1 MQEDEELF
9 VQIIKDSNKKLMVLK
24 LLCNFFNHPDLI
36 GALIRTKIIH
46 NLFENNRSLDI
57 NKLELFHIQYTVSLV
72 ELFQKLKKSKEQNYL
87 LVSDE
92 IYINDDFISKLK
104 NEIGEIKFPEQMRVH
119 AKNMSQKIECFYK
132 MLATDKEDAFS
143 WDEIVNFSKSIQ
155 SEYYREIT
163 PEQYEKITYSDKS
176 KYQNSVA
183 KFEKKLL
190 GRLNI
195 LNFRIKFLCGLVCNN
210 ESIEI
215 YEFIDSNDKFIFTNN
230 DKSFSFLD
238 ETEAKGIDLSKNHST
253 KHQVINQLK
262 AKNTI
267 LKERLGTIKS
277 SLPKNVQEVLKS
289 YLDKI
294 SSVDFL
300 DELQNV
306 DEQTNI
312 LKAML
317 NININSK

>member
-72 ELFQKLKKSKEQNYL
+72 ELLQKLKKSKEQNYL

-92 IYINDDFISKLK
+92 IYINDDFICKLES
-104 NEIGEIKFPEQMRVH
+104 EIGEIKFSEQMKVH
-119 AKNMSQKIECFYK
+119 ARNMSQKIACLYK
-132 MLATDKEDAFS
+132 MLASDKEDAFS
-143 WDEIVNFSKSIQ
+143 WDEIVDFSKSIQ

-163 PEQYEKITYSDKS
+163 PEQYEQITCFNKS
-176 KYQNSVA
+176 IYQNSVA

-195 LNFRIKFLCGLVCNN
+195 LNFRVKFLCGLICNN
-210 ESIEI
+210 EIIEI
-215 YEFIDSNDKFIFTNN
+215 YEFIDSNDKFIFINN
-230 DKSFSFLD
+230 NKSFIFLN
-238 ETEAKGIDLSKNHST
+238 EIGAKGIDMSKNNSA
-253 KHQVINQLK
+253 KHQVIHQLK
-262 AKNTI
+262 TKNTV
-267 LKERLGTIKS
+267 LKEQLGTLKT
-277 SLPKNVQEVLKS
+277 SLPKNVQEVLKN
-289 YLDKI
+289 YLEKI
-294 SSVDFL
+294 LSVDFL